1 MSEDVPLQMTCRFAG
16 IVTLFATIRLFTGVG
31 SKMAFETTSCCARVV
46 ALWTTQ
52 GFLSTVNQHVSFQPR
67 RCVAWVAALFA
78 ILTFLSI
85 MLKIVDIELSG
96 HVEYFKFGFCI
107 WYVVPALIFGLE
119 WVYRRVWCFQRSKNC
134 IQLLVSVCDMCCQFQ
149 SLGITDD

>member
-1 MSEDVPLQMTCRFAG
+1 MSEDVLLQMTCRFAG

-52 GFLSTVNQHVSFQPR
+52 GFLSIVNQHVSFQPR

-78 ILTFLSI
+78 IVTFLSI
-85 MLKIVDIELSG
+85 MLKLFHFELAG
-96 HVEYFKFGFCI
+96 HFEIYFFWRVRYLTMLWDDWFKKS
-107 WYVVPALIFGLE
+107 GLE
-119 WVYRRVWCFQRSKNC
+119 RVFCKKWKWQSWLAS
-134 IQLLVSVCDMCCQFQ
+134 QLLFMESYM
-149 SLGITDD
+149 